1 VACRHSN
8 PSSSPHGPPA
18 KTACNGNT
26 YVERENERA
35 SPMDRSIRSDD
46 ARTRRSRRRCH
57 AGDDQTLQ
65 PSAAP
70 PLRSCGGGGEAGGRG
85 RTEKE
90 AHQANSKPNGHS
102 SLPPLLACLSL
113 LLSLYYYSPDL
124 SLSLTHTHTRTHRL
138 SHRTHST
145 SIQPTLSPH
154 ATSVVAGEDG
164 LRV

>member
-46 ARTRRSRRRCH
+46 ARTRRSRRSCH
-57 AGDDQTLQ
+57 AGADQTLQ

-102 SLPPLLACLSL
+102 SSLPPLLACLSL

-124 SLSLTHTHTRTHRL
+124 SLSLSLSLTHTHTHTPAHTVSLIAPTPRASSLPSRRT
-138 SHRTHST
+138 
-145 SIQPTLSPH
+145 
-154 ATSVVAGEDG
+154 
-164 LRV
+164 LRA